1 MHKFEELFNNDW
13 KKLQYNLSDLKCI
26 IQNDI
31 LIPEEGIEQWKHLV
45 NKFNINFI
53 ELSRKTILAVIQNNK
68 EKRNAKMGK

>member
-1 MHKFEELFNNDW
+1 MHKFEELFNKDC